1 VVIGRVIQ
9 ARRVDDKRQLEHHGN
24 MPLTLTIPAELAARL
39 KSSAA
44 AEGKDLESYAI
55 DALHVMS
62 DEDWGY
68 TDDDAYW
75 RELRAQAD
83 EVLREGGIPLEDV
96 KLWVASWDTGNE
108 LPPPEPRVKA
118 RG

>member
-1 VVIGRVIQ
+1 M
-9 ARRVDDKRQLEHHGN
+9 EHHEN
-24 MPLTLTIPAELAARL
+24 MTVNLTIPAALAARL
-39 KSSAA
+39 KAA
-44 AEGKDLESYAI
+44 AEAEGKDVDTYAI

-83 EVLREGGIPLEDV
+83 QTLREGGIPFEDV
-96 KLWVASWDTGNE
+96 QRWVASWDTE
-108 LPPPEPRVKA
+108 EEMPPPEPKVKA

>member
-1 VVIGRVIQ
+1 M
-9 ARRVDDKRQLEHHGN
+9 EHSQN
-24 MPLTLTIPAELAARL
+24 MALTITIPAELASRL
-39 KSSAA
+39 RASAE
-44 AEGKDLESYAI
+44 AEGKDVDAYAI

-75 RELRAQAD
+75 RELRAHSD
-83 EVLREGGIPLEDV
+83 EVRRDGGIPLEDV
-96 KLWVASWDTGNE
+96 KRWVASWDTENE
-108 LPPPEPRVKA
+108 LPPPEPRIKA

>member
-1 VVIGRVIQ
+1 M
-9 ARRVDDKRQLEHHGN
+9 EHSRN
-24 MPLTLTIPAELAARL
+24 MAMTLTIPADLAARL
-39 KSSAA
+39 KAFA
-44 AEGKDLESYAI
+44 EAEGRDIESYAI
-55 DALHVMS
+55 DILHLTS

-83 EVLREGGIPLEDV
+83 NTLREGSIPFEDV
-96 KLWVASWDTGNE
+96 QRWVASWDTENE
-108 LPPPEPRVKA
+108 LPPPESKVKA

>member
-1 VVIGRVIQ
+1 VNIDHTFMTV
-9 ARRVDDKRQLEHHGN
+9 
-24 MPLTLTIPAELAARL
+24 TLTIPAELASRL
-39 KSSAA
+39 KVSAE

-68 TDDDAYW
+68 TDDDTYW
-75 RELRAQAD
+75 RELRAEAD

-96 KLWVASWDTGNE
+96 KRWVASWDTEDE